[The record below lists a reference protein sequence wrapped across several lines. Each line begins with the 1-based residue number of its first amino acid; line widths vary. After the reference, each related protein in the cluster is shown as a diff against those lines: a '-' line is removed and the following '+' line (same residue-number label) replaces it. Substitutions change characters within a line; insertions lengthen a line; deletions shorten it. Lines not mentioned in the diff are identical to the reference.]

1 MNIIVIL
8 KNSIEKDSDYTN
20 INKFDRASLEMAL
33 SIKDQ
38 LKDTNIIALSK
49 SNDEILIREAYSIG
63 VDQGILFK
71 DESYTKET
79 LIEKIKEFEPSI
91 LITGKDNLEVQED
104 ISKKLNLPLINN
116 VENINIK
123 DNKLEVKCETN
134 TELLNFPISVNII
147 NKDIKIRY
155 SSIGEIFKSYD
166 KDLLV
171 I

>member
-8 KNSIEKDSDYTN
+8 KNSIEKDSDYTS

-38 LKDTNIIALSK
+38 LKDTNIIALSR
-49 SNDEILIREAYSIG
+49 SNDELLIREAYSIG

-91 LITGKDNLEVQED
+91 LITGKDNLEIQED

-134 TELLNFPISVNII
+134 NELLNFPISVNII

>member
-63 VDQGILFK
+63 IDKGILFK

>member
-38 LKDTNIIALSK
+38 LKGTNIIALSK
-49 SNDEILIREAYSIG
+49 SNDELLIREAYSIG
-63 VDQGILFK
+63 VDKGILFK
-71 DESYTKET
+71 NDNYTKEV

-91 LITGKDNLEVQED
+91 LITGKENLEIQEE
-104 ISKKLNLPLINN
+104 ISKKLNLPLVNN

-123 DNKLEVKCETN
+123 DNKLEINCEDN
-134 TELLNFPISVNII
+134 NELLNFPISINII
-147 NKDIKIRY
+147 NKDIKVRY
-155 SSIGEIFKSYD
+155 SSIGEIGEIFKSY
-166 KDLLV
+166 V
-171 I
+171 

>member
-1 MNIIVIL
+1 
-8 KNSIEKDSDYTN
+8 
-20 INKFDRASLEMAL
+20 MAL

-38 LKDTNIIALSK
+38 LKDTNIIALSR
-49 SNDEILIREAYSIG
+49 SNDELLIREAYSIG

-91 LITGKDNLEVQED
+91 LITGKDNLEIQED

-134 TELLNFPISVNII
+134 NELLNFPISVNII

>member
-38 LKDTNIIALSK
+38 LKDTNIIALSR
-49 SNDEILIREAYSIG
+49 SNDELLIREAYSIG

-91 LITGKDNLEVQED
+91 LITGKDNLEIQED